1 MVTNRKKIEPKK
13 NLLGNCGNEK
23 VLVFLMIREMGGE
36 ET

>member
-1 MVTNRKKIEPKK
+1 MVTNRKKIEPEK
-13 NLLGNCGNEK
+13 NLLGNWGNEK